1 MKHSSK
7 NIATI
12 CLLTNVLVSA
22 WLIVLIHQKTTLFKT
37 EKNKIASILN
47 FNDRLLDVKE
57 AIPFFGDWIWE
68 GKKRNYE
75 VEVNL
80 AEKAYADAKV
90 FVVWLIILNIS
101 FFIIIFFVYFKRNR
115 WFALTF
121 ASISVAFV
129 MFCAGITSPMLEMEA
144 YKTDLSIQ
152 LELDAK
158 ELLLDMKKSLDKIPF
173 ASAVTDEY
181 FPGLN
186 EQLPNEPFVWKK
198 VYPDKMYFF
207 YENKGIFDVIST
219 LWRTDNIPIAIIV
232 GVFSLLL
239 PIIKILVSFYLLYS
253 NQRNLPKVRNALLYL
268 TKFSMMDVMV
278 VSLFLTYFTFNDLST
293 GVETSSNALIGIYLF
308 AAYVVLAILGG
319 FTLERLLDSRW
330 KSEAFK

>member
-7 NIATI
+7 NIASI
-12 CLLTNVLVSA
+12 CLIANVLVSA
-22 WLIVLIHQKTTLFKT
+22 WLIILIHQKTTLFKA

-57 AIPFFGDWIWE
+57 AVPFFGDWIWE
-68 GKKRNYE
+68 GKKRKYE
-75 VEVNL
+75 VELEL

-90 FVVWLIILNIS
+90 LVVWLLILNIS
-101 FFIIIFFVYFKRNR
+101 FFVIILFVYFKRNK

-121 ASISVAFV
+121 ASIGVAFI

-144 YKTDLSIQ
+144 YKTDLSIK
-152 LELDAK
+152 LELDSQ
-158 ELLLDMKKSLDKIPF
+158 ELLLDMKKSIDKIPF
-173 ASAVTDEY
+173 ASSLTDEY
-181 FPGLN
+181 FPTLS
-186 EQLPNEPFVWKK
+186 EQFPDEPLIWKK
-198 VYPDKMYFF
+198 IYPDKMYFF

-219 LWRTDNIPIAIIV
+219 LWRTENIPIAIIV
-232 GVFSLLL
+232 GVFSLLV

-253 NQRNLPKVRNALLYL
+253 NQRNLPGIRKALLYL

-293 GVETSSNALIGIYLF
+293 GVETSSNALVGIYLF
-308 AAYVVLAILGG
+308 SAYVVLAILGG
-319 FTLERLLDSRW
+319 YTLERLLDSRW
-330 KSEAFK
+330 KT